1 MRTLFLLSS
10 AAFLAPALTA
20 QAQSAIASTVAGYQQ
35 VQQATGV
42 GVQMYECQALSGTPA
57 FAFVGPD
64 ATLYQFLPDS
74 NGQPIPVATNTS
86 GPVWTWR
93 DGSGVVGTTVLTEP
107 SSAPNSI
114 PQLLLRTTNF
124 GTAGG
129 ALSTVAY
136 ITRTGTNG
144 GTSPTSGCDTAHIG
158 TIARVPY
165 TATYT
170 FFAAGR

>member
-1 MRTLFLLSS
+1 MRVPTLLFSALLASPL
-10 AAFLAPALTA
+10 AAY
-20 QAQSAIASTVAGYQQ
+20 AQSTLASAVANLQQ

-42 GVQMYECQALSGTPA
+42 GVQMYECQALSGTPM

-64 ATLYQFLPDS
+64 ATLYQFLPDA
-74 NGQPIPVATNTS
+74 NGQPVPVATNTS

-93 DGSGVVGTTVLTEP
+93 DGSGVVGTTVQTVP
-107 SSAPNSI
+107 SSAPNSV

-129 ALSTVAY
+129 ALSAVTY

-144 GTSPTSGCDTAHIG
+144 GTSPTAGCDAAHIG

-170 FFAAGR
+170 FFAPSK

>member
-1 MRTLFLLSS
+1 MRTLIPVVSVAL
-10 AAFLAPALTA
+10 LAPFAASAQTSVA
-20 QAQSAIASTVAGYQQ
+20 QAAANLRQ
-35 VQQATGV
+35 VQQALGV
-42 GVQMYECQALSGTPA
+42 GAQLYECQALSGTPA

-64 ATLYQFLPDS
+64 AVLYQFLPEVS
-74 NGQPIPVATNTS
+74 GIPVPVATNTS

-93 DGSGVVGTTVLTEP
+93 DGSGVVGTVVLTEP
-107 SSAPNSI
+107 SGAPNSI

-129 ALSTVAY
+129 ALSTVSF

-144 GTSPTSGCDTAHIG
+144 GTAPTAGCDAAHIG

-170 FFAAGR
+170 FYAAAQ